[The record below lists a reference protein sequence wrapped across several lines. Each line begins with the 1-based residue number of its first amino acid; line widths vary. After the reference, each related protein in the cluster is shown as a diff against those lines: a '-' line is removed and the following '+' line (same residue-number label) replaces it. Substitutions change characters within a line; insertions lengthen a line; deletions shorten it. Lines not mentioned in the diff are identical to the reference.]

1 MKLTAEIE
9 YQTLNLLIL
18 EVSRKMLDGFDCH
31 LFILYAESKN

>member
-18 EVSRKMLDGFDCH
+18 EVSRKMLDGFDSRH
-31 LFILYAESKN
+31 RQYRTP